1 MFDIFTPPLVRQRS
15 IVIAMSV
22 CLSVSL
28 SAGIPPEIHV
38 GSSQKFLCVL
48 PMAVPRP
55 SSSGVA
61 IRYVLPVIWMTE

>member
-1 MFDIFTPPLVRQRS
+1 M
-15 IVIAMSV
+15 IAMSV

-48 PMAVPRP
+48 PMAVARP

-61 IRYVLPVIWMTE
+61 IRYVLQVIWMTE